1 MSYTVIIII
10 ITTLVSI
17 AALRNLEIFGRLMFY
32 PYLMHRQANQQYRFL
47 TSGFIHADFNH
58 LLFNMITLYFFGSV
72 VENICGAIGLPIM
85 YPALYLSAIIVS
97 SIAAF
102 VKHQN
107 HSQYRAVGASGG
119 VSAIL
124 FATVYFEPWNKI
136 YIIFLPIGIPAVIF
150 AGLYLAYSAYM
161 SKKGQDNVGHDAH
174 FWGAVYGFVFAFLL
188 DLRLS
193 HGQIFMEKL
202 LNPHF

>member
-1 MSYTVIIII
+1 
-10 ITTLVSI
+10 
-17 AALRNLEIFGRLMFY
+17 
-32 PYLMHRQANQQYRFL
+32 
-47 TSGFIHADFNH
+47 
-58 LLFNMITLYFFGSV
+58 
-72 VENICGAIGLPIM
+72 M

-188 DLRLS
+188 DLRFS